1 MTTEMNSS
9 ATCFNPVW
17 AAVRS
22 TASASTPVDEFWET
36 KTPAPQN
43 LPTTITLDSN
53 EIMRRAFSLKATA
66 KYNETWILYQTLFAD
81 SPGRFELISPL
92 HQNSKEDRLHI
103 SVSLSTLHFK
113 ATIHIYGYI
122 KNHFIITEITR
133 STRDG
138 YATIAEFEQWA
149 PK

>member
-17 AAVRS
+17 SALRS
-22 TASASTPVDEFWET
+22 NAPATPVDEFWDN
-36 KTPAPQN
+36 KTPTPQG
-43 LPTTITLDSN
+43 LPNSITLDSN

-66 KYNETWILYQTLFAD
+66 KYNESWIIYQTLFAD

-92 HQNSKEDRLHI
+92 HQNTKEDRLHI
-103 SVSLSTLHFK
+103 SVSLITLHFR
-113 ATIHIYGYI
+113 ATFHIYGYI
-122 KNHFIITEITR
+122 KNHFIVTDITR

-138 YATIAEFEQWA
+138 VMTVAEFEQW
-149 PK
+149 PSK